1 MCKEKDDEIKTVI
14 KIVFVIISP
23 HDVSFYVTK
32 VFKLCILCIYIYTVY
47 AFFLFELYV
56 SI

>member
-32 VFKLCILCIYIYTVY
+32 VFKLCILCIFIYIYV
-47 AFFLFELYV
+47 FFLFELYV